1 MEQALRQNKMGTERE
16 GKLLLSM
23 GWPIILAMLVQA
35 FYNIIDS
42 YFVAQLDSLGA
53 EALMRILGDLYD
65 PSLVGFIGDKALN
78 ALSTVYPIQMLLI
91 AVAVGTSM
99 GINSLISRR
108 LGERRFADANR
119 AAANGIV
126 VLLISAA
133 AFLVF
138 GLALSNSFMRW
149 QDSDPIVQMFGS
161 DYMKICLSLCVGIFV
176 SCGIERIMTAQG
188 RTVAAMLMPLSGAVV
203 NIVLDRV
210 FVLGWWFIP
219 AMGVKGAAIATV
231 IGQFTSMTL
240 AISIL
245 LFGKHDIRMKWKDFR
260 LNGRTVYEIYRV
272 GLPSILTQAIGTVLT
287 FGMNNVLRSLGE
299 AHAALN
305 PAVHYVDAYKGA
317 YGLYF
322 KLQSI
327 IFMPVFGLTNA
338 AMSILGYNFG
348 ARNRKRLMRVFWIM
362 MLYCC
367 AFMAIGTIVFQVGA
381 EGIIG
386 LFEVSAFTQEVSVQA
401 VRTLSWSFV
410 IAAAC
415 ISMITV
421 FNATDKGL
429 YGAICS
435 LERQLIVLLPLAAL
449 FAALFDSVQAVWI
462 AFPISEAVTLLVA
475 GLLFRKL
482 YREKIRPLDE
492 SLEER

>member
-1 MEQALRQNKMGTERE
+1 MERSLKQNKMGTERE
-16 GKLLLSM
+16 GKLLLAM
-23 GWPIILAMLVQA
+23 GWPIIVAMLVQA

-42 YFVAQLDSLGA
+42 YFVAQLDALGP
-53 EALMRILGDLYD
+53 EALQRILGELYD

-78 ALSTVYPIQMLLI
+78 ALSTVYPLQMLMI
-91 AVAVGTSM
+91 AVAVGTAV

-108 LGERRFADANR
+108 LGERRFDEANR

-126 VLLISAA
+126 VMLISAA
-133 AFLVF
+133 VF
-138 GLALSNSFMRW
+138 TVIGLTLSELFMRW
-149 QDSDPIVQMFGS
+149 QDSDPIVRLFGTS
-161 DYMKICLSLCVGIFV
+161 YMRICLSLCVGIFLA
-176 SCGIERIMTAQG
+176 CGIERIMTAQG
-188 RTVAAMLMPLSGAVV
+188 RTVAAMFMQLSGAVV

-210 FVLGWWFIP
+210 FVLGWWFVP
-219 AMGVKGAAIATV
+219 AMGVEGAAIATV

-240 AISIL
+240 ALVIL
-245 LFGKHDIRMKWKDFR
+245 IFGKHDIRMKRQDFR
-260 LNGRTVYEIYRV
+260 LKGKTVYEIYRV

-299 AHAALN
+299 AHALLDPTVN
-305 PAVHYVDAYKGA
+305 FVDAYKGA

-327 IFMPVFGLTNA
+327 VFMPVFGLTNA

-348 ARNRKRLMRVFWIM
+348 ARDRKRLMRVFWVM
-362 MLYCC
+362 VLYCC
-367 AFMAIGTIVFQVGA
+367 SFMALGTVVFQLGA
-381 EGIIG
+381 EGIIS
-386 LFEVSAFTQEVSVQA
+386 LFEVSAYTQQVSVQA
-401 VRTLSWSFV
+401 IRTLSWSFV

-421 FNATDKGL
+421 FNATDTGA

-435 LERQLIVLLPLAAL
+435 LERQLVVLLPLAAL
-449 FAALFDSVQAVWI
+449 FAHLFGTVQAVWI

-475 GLLFRKL
+475 VLLFRSL
-482 YREKIRPLDE
+482 YRRKIKPLDE
-492 SLEER
+492 PVSTR